1 MQGRRIRESEKI
13 INVSPSGKRAK
24 NVKDHFS
31 SIPNKRRFIV
41 FLVCFGIIV
50 LITGIGFASSLKTL
64 GELSDQKSLLM
75 DQKEDLE
82 MTSEMLKEE
91 AEFTTTREFVEYMAR
106 KLLGWINP
114 NDKKYVIVD

>member
-1 MQGRRIRESEKI
+1 MNGRRVRDSEKI

-24 NVKDHFS
+24 KVKDHFS
-31 SIPNKRRFIV
+31 SIPNKGRFIV

-64 GELSDQKSLLM
+64 GELNDQKSLLM

-82 MTSEMLKEE
+82 ITSEMLKEE